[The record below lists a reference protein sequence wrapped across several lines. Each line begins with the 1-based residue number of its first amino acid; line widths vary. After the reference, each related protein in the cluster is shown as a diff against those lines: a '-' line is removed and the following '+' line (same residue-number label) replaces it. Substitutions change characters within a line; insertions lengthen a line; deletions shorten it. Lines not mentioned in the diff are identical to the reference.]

1 MKIAFI
7 GGLDRSA
14 ALLTKL
20 ATEAGHSLLLHHGHL
35 HGRGSELLAQVV
47 VQADLVVIVTD
58 LNSHGAVQL
67 ARKVAAEC
75 GRQVLLLRRCG
86 IARFKELLRSLDAF
100 SKEAI
105 PQMPPLMTKRSA

>member
-20 ATEAGHSLLLHHGHL
+20 ATEAGHTLLLHHGHL
-35 HGRGSELLAQVV
+35 HGRGSEVLAQLV
-47 VQADLVVIVTD
+47 VQADRIVIVTD

-67 ARKVAAEC
+67 ARRVASEC
-75 GRQVLLLRRCG
+75 GRQVILLRRCG
-86 IARFKELLRSLDAF
+86 IARFKELLRSLD
-100 SKEAI
+100 SSVKNE
-105 PQMPPLMTKRSA
+105 